1 MRQDTLLVE
10 LGTEELPPKSLK
22 TLAVSFAQNMQ
33 NELAAAELSYTEL
46 TWFAAPRHL
55 AIQVKELAYQ
65 QADKIVEKRGPAV
78 TAAFD
83 AEGNPTKAAQGW
95 ARGNGIDVADAER
108 LKTDKGEWLLHKAAV
123 TGKALDELIEGI
135 VNRAL
140 AKLPIPKPM
149 RWGSSDT
156 QFIRPVHTFTAMF
169 GADIL
174 PATILDMPSDRII
187 RGHRFHGPST
197 FTLDH
202 ADNYEAQAK
211 AHFVVVNYA
220 DRCAEIAKGLEA
232 KASEL
237 GLTADYNQA
246 LLEEIAS
253 LVEYPVVMQASFEER
268 FLAVPKEALI
278 YTMKDDQKYVPLLD
292 AEGNLSAKFL
302 FVSNIQSSAPE
313 FVIEGNEKVI
323 RPRLADAEFFFETD
337 KKTALEDR
345 LDSLNSILFQ
355 KQLGTLAEKVQRIA
369 KIAAFIAEQIGSNA
383 TDAARAGLLSKT
395 DLMTEMV
402 MEFPDVQGVM
412 GKYYALNDGENS
424 AVAEAIAE
432 QYMPRQ
438 AGDALPSSD
447 TSAAVALADKLDT
460 LAGIFGIGM
469 LPKGDKDPFA
479 LRRAA
484 IGVLRIITERNY
496 NLDIRELLAFAVNT
510 YGDKLTNTEALDNA
524 VDFVI
529 ARFKAMY
536 QDQGIETEVI
546 QAVSARNIT
555 NPLDF
560 SKRVHAVSEF
570 KGLAQAGALAS
581 ANKRVANILAK
592 NSASV
597 SEAKL
602 DASLLSD
609 AAEIVLAEKIAL
621 QQDVVAQALAS
632 KDYNAILTSLADLQG
647 PVDDFFDNVMV
658 MADEDATRNNRL
670 ALLSQL
676 RELFLSTADISVLA
690 TK

>member
-1 MRQDTLLVE
+1 MRQDTLLIE

-22 TLAVSFAQNMQ
+22 ALAVSFAQNMQ
-33 NELAAAELSYTEL
+33 NELKDAELAYTDL
-46 TWFAAPRHL
+46 VWFAAPRHL
-55 AIQVKELAYQ
+55 AVQVKALAYQ
-65 QADKIVEKRGPAV
+65 QADKIIEKRGPAV

-83 AEGNPTKAAQGW
+83 ADGNPTKAAQGW
-95 ARGNGIDVADAER
+95 ARGNGIDVAEAER
-108 LKTDKGEWLLHKAAV
+108 LKTDKGEWLLHKAEV

-169 GADIL
+169 GSDVL

-197 FTLDH
+197 FTLEH

-211 AHFVVVNYA
+211 EHFVVVNYA

-292 AEGNLSAKFL
+292 AQGNLSAKFL

-337 KKTALEDR
+337 KKIALADR

-369 KIAAFIAEQIGSNA
+369 KIAAFIAEHIGSN
-383 TDAARAGLLSKT
+383 TENAARAGLLSKT

-412 GKYYALNDGENS
+412 GKYYALNDGENA

-438 AGDALPSSD
+438 AGDTLPSSD

-496 NLDIRELLAFAVNT
+496 NLDIRDLLAFAVST
-510 YGDKLTNTEALDNA
+510 YGDKLTNAEALENA

-529 ARFKAMY
+529 GRFRAMY
-536 QDQGIETEVI
+536 QDQGIATEVI
-546 QAVSARNIT
+546 QSVSARNVT

-570 KGLAQAGALAS
+570 KGLSQAGALAA

-592 NSASV
+592 NSAAV
-597 SEAKL
+597 NEAKL
-602 DASLLSD
+602 DANLLSD
-609 AAEIVLAEKIAL
+609 AAEVVLADKIAQ
-621 QQDVVAQALAS
+621 QQDVVAQAIVR
-632 KDYNAILTSLADLQG
+632 KDYNAILTSLADLQA
-647 PVDDFFDNVMV
+647 PVDAFFDNVMV
-658 MADEDATRNNRL
+658 MADDDALRTNRL